1 MADLLWLSGKS
12 VGNSENVLLVK
23 IHSMNPYS
31 KMATGFATMYT
42 KEALAQ
48 DLSFFVGCC
57 NNWFV

>member
-48 DLSFFVGCC
+48 DLIFL
-57 NNWFV
+57 